1 MDSTHDLDRRS
12 SFSERVTTAGKEV
25 TVKQL
30 WSMIGLISFLLLSV
44 HSLAY
49 VIVEFGMLQ
58 GSSEYPVRNPA
69 AACLSALRSSEF
81 DLLETK
87 KFDEWFDDSSI
98 MQLAQ
103 TGSYQGAAGIQEYV
117 EFLTSPYFDYYDR
130 LFKTKITPISLT
142 EDECI
147 INVSSFQ
154 KSQVNADYGLPI
166 CVETLG
172 SFTLYFTVEPKFLIH
187 KVNVFYSPASFEDL
201 FTKLLNTENVRD
213 FVCDTME
220 ANCQSTFQTNNLT
233 PQSCRETYD
242 ALPATTGTE
251 GSIVNNSKGCRAMH
265 ATFAAQN
272 KDHCPHLSFIP
283 ETDINGKIKCQEETK
298 TSKPSD
304 LFTSSELDLIKDFA
318 IQKGYPLDTLM
329 RECDYNPNPD
339 FIGVR
344 EESEYKLGIT
354 EKNPLSGLSDTE
366 FLCYF
371 TFTLWITIVLTGL
384 GLEAFV
390 WLTFLQGTWDPNT
403 ENLWKIAQFLFPVFA
418 TTAVGLA
425 ITHNFLAIP
434 MIVIACWKLGFPE
447 IFLYLHSGIYDKNK
461 ASVLRITDI
470 LNGIGTLIHHSSS
483 ALYVGAVV
491 TNLIP
496 PSRAVIQVAI
506 PVLMQHWF
514 VLMRYSSNKLAFC
527 VIEILL
533 EIWFEWNAIT
543 TLEEVHQVHWTG
555 GIIGGSMLFAH
566 WIYFTAG
573 GINLIVD
580 AQKNKSKLLNKDS
593 NSGEQESVIQC
604 YGAEGMSYS
613 PDALGIDS
621 GTLCDHFGEKEK
633 SNLKPEIDSGIKEE
647 FNA

>member
-1 MDSTHDLDRRS
+1 
-12 SFSERVTTAGKEV
+12 
-25 TVKQL
+25 
-30 WSMIGLISFLLLSV
+30 
-44 HSLAY
+44 
-49 VIVEFGMLQ
+49 
-58 GSSEYPVRNPA
+58 
-69 AACLSALRSSEF
+69 
-81 DLLETK
+81 
-87 KFDEWFDDSSI
+87 
-98 MQLAQ
+98 MQP
-103 TGSYQGAAGIQEYV
+103 AGIKEYV
-117 EFLTSPYFDYYDR
+117 EFFRGPYFDYSSR

-147 INVSSFQ
+147 INLLSAQRV
-154 KSQVNADYGLPI
+154 QVNADYGLPN
-166 CVETLG
+166 CVEAIVSL
-172 SFTLYFTVEPKFLIH
+172 TLYFTVEPKFLIH
-187 KVNVFYSPASFEDL
+187 KANLFYSPASFEA
-201 FTKLLNTENVRD
+201 FFSKWLNTEDIRD

-242 ALPATTGTE
+242 ALPALSTDTE
-251 GSIVNNSKGCRAMH
+251 RSIANNSKGCRTLH
-265 ATFAAQN
+265 AAFAAQN

-283 ETDINGKIKCQEETK
+283 ETDINGIVKCQEETK

-304 LFTSSELDLIKDFA
+304 LFTSSELYLIKDLA
-318 IQKGYPLDTLM
+318 VQKGFPTDTLI

-339 FIGVR
+339 FIGVQQ
-344 EESEYKLGIT
+344 ESEYKLGVT
-354 EKNPLSGLSDTE
+354 DKNPLSGWSDTE

-371 TFTLWITIVLTGL
+371 AFTLWITIVLTGL

-434 MIVIACWKLGFPE
+434 MIIIACWKLGFPE

-496 PSRAVIQVAI
+496 PTRAVIQVTI

-580 AQKNKSKLLNKDS
+580 AQKNKSKKLLNKDS
-593 NSGEQESVIQC
+593 DSGEQESVIGF
-604 YGAEGMSYS
+604 YGDEGMNHS
-613 PDALGIDS
+613 PDEQWID
-621 GTLCDHFGEKEK
+621 
-633 SNLKPEIDSGIKEE
+633 NGIKEE
-647 FNA
+647 FDA